1 MQLNFIANASQP
13 QSSGRTIPMVAPSD
27 GQPFDGIQRSNA
39 TDIDVAVHAVRP
51 CLDPHR

>member
-13 QSSGRTIPMVAPSD
+13 SPSGRTIPMMDPSD
-27 GQPFDGIQRSNA
+27 GRPFDGIQRSNA
-39 TDIDVAVHAVRP
+39 VDIDVAVHAARQ